1 MKKFIVVVAGPTG
14 IGKTNLSVFLA
25 KKFNSE
31 IISFDSRQF
40 YKEIS
45 IGTNVPSNYFRKEV
59 KHHFIQNISISNS
72 YSIGKYEKDA
82 LKIIEKIHK
91 RNNVIIMVGGSGL
104 YLDAII
110 HGLDS
115 FPKIKKKNKNE
126 LYEHYRT
133 NGIEYLKKKLKELDE
148 NYYNKVD
155 INNPQ
160 RLIRAIEVCMAS
172 DKTYSSYLT
181 LSKKKRKFDV
191 IKIILEEER
200 NILYERIND
209 RVDKMVKKGLI
220 QEVSKNIKYKKYNS
234 LNTIGY
240 KEIFEYLDGKQSLFN
255 AIEKIKRNTRRYAKR
270 QITWFK
276 KYKSN
281 SLFTKKDRKKILNFI
296 LEKMKNQF

>member
-172 DKTYSSYLT
+172 DKTYSSYLN

>member
-1 MKKFIVVVAGPTG
+1 
-14 IGKTNLSVFLA
+14 
-25 KKFNSE
+25 
-31 IISFDSRQF
+31 
-40 YKEIS
+40 
-45 IGTNVPSNYFRKEV
+45 
-59 KHHFIQNISISNS
+59 
-72 YSIGKYEKDA
+72 
-82 LKIIEKIHK
+82 
-91 RNNVIIMVGGSGL
+91 MVGGSGL

-115 FPKIKKKNKNE
+115 FPKIKKKDKNE

-296 LEKMKNQF
+296 LDQMKNQF

>member
-181 LSKKKRKFDV
+181 LSKKKRNFDV

-296 LEKMKNQF
+296 LEKMKSQF